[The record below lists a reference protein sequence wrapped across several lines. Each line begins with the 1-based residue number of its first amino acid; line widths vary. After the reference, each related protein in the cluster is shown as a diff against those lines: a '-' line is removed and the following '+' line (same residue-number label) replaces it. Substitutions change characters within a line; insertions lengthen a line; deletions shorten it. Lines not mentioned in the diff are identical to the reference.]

1 MGIKDVS
8 MEFKN
13 GRADEGVGSN
23 SGRTVYIITVVFA
36 EFAFRLIGHV
46 HFKEF
51 TDTYN
56 RSNT

>member
-13 GRADEGVGSN
+13 SRPDEGVGSN

-46 HFKEF
+46 HFKEGQIHS
-51 TDTYN
+51 THQV
-56 RSNT
+56 